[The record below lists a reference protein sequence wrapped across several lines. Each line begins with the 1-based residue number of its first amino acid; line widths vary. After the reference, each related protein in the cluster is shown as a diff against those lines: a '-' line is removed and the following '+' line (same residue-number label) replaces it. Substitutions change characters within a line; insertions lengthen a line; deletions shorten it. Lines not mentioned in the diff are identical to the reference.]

1 MVILECWSVLIF
13 WHQANRLSLF
23 ELLACCAQYPL
34 CINMMAAKKVDV
46 LPLITHRFGFTP
58 EDVAAAF
65 DCAHRSA
72 ETRAIKVMFN
82 LP

>member
-1 MVILECWSVLIF
+1 MP
-13 WHQANRLSLF
+13 
-23 ELLACCAQYPL
+23 AQYPL
-34 CINMMAAKKVDV
+34 ALNMLAAKKVDV
-46 LPLITHRFGFTP
+46 LPLITHRFGFSP

-65 DCAHRSA
+65 DCAARSA

>member
-1 MVILECWSVLIF
+1 VC
-13 WHQANRLSLF
+13 A
-23 ELLACCAQYPL
+23 LAAAVQYPL
-34 CINMMAAKKVDV
+34 CLSLMASKKVDV

-65 DCAHRSA
+65 DCAARSA

>member
-1 MVILECWSVLIF
+1 MHPSGQPECLLQPPHLCLKRIPSVL
-13 WHQANRLSLF
+13 
-23 ELLACCAQYPL
+23 QYPL
-34 CINMMAAKKVDV
+34 CLNLMASKKVDV
-46 LPLITHRFGFTP
+46 MPLITHRFGFTP

-65 DCAHRSA
+65 DCAARSA

>member
-1 MVILECWSVLIF
+1 MVHGAPWHVAPSECTAWSQETERRCFAV
-13 WHQANRLSLF
+13 
-23 ELLACCAQYPL
+23 QYPL
-34 CINMMAAKKVDV
+34 CLNLMASKKVDV
-46 LPLITHRFGFTP
+46 MPLITHRFGFTP

-65 DCAHRSA
+65 DCAARSA